1 MFMRKLKLVP
11 CVTYAYKMVRV
22 RGKGSAHAGAAL
34 AGNGIISKIIIFINA
49 MINFH
54 SRQSQLQL

>member
-11 CVTYAYKMVRV
+11 CVTYAYKMV